1 MKQNKLLQRGAY
13 FNDKNILIDDFDK
26 RYNDYDFVEFF
37 TGISNSTFGLKS
49 DGNLYACGNNTGFQL
64 GLGKDSSERRMF
76 SKVKI
81 DNVKYVSCG
90 SKHSVAVTKDGFA
103 YGAGTSNVGQLGV
116 IESTVYYEFTKLPID
131 DVKTVACGYDFT
143 FVLKNDGTLY
153 SAGLNSSGQL
163 GLGDTNNR
171 ATFTKVN
178 IDSVKDV
185 VTYNQSVF
193 IIKMDGTA
201 HACGLNSN
209 GQLGINSTLNK
220 SVFNKIEGMDNV
232 KQIACGSS
240 HTILIKNDG
249 TMYTT
254 GANGYGQLGTGN
266 NNNSIVF
273 TLSSINN
280 VKYAS
285 CGNNHT
291 MILKYDNT
299 LFSTGQNNY
308 GQLANANKDVASR
321 NTFVKVNVENIKDI
335 KCGSQFNFLIN
346 GSKEIFVSGCNLAG
360 QLGSFFHT
368 TFLYEFSKVQSSNLD
383 NYSGLLVND
392 DCLYVT
398 KDNSEFLN
406 VKLSDNFQDYKKI
419 ELTDNN
425 MFIVMNDGTLYAC
438 GLNNYGQLGLGD
450 TVNRSVMTKVDID
463 NVLDIKGNGNSTFVL
478 KNNGTLYSCGY
489 NSSGILGLKDNTN
502 RNIFTKIE
510 IENIKE
516 FCVESNYIVA
526 LNHSKELYGWGNQ
539 SYIVY
544 GDNRNYP
551 YKDTRVSNV
560 EKIAT
565 WSDTLYIL
573 DSTGATKTIGYSYNG
588 SGGYPAPS
596 SSSTYRDGGYI
607 NKNTSYRTLEFY
619 NTSKTKL
626 VNLFAFYNGCVFVDE
641 NGLAY
646 CIGEN
651 NINFRG
657 GSTTNE
663 NNSLRFINNLGV
675 YYTNTD
681 GTDYTCYQWTYKLI
695 RCSIFDSPQNIIGN
709 SKNILYL
716 SKNNSTF
723 KCTGNCIT
731 YGINSQNWYS
741 YFSDSSNG
749 AIALGNEFILKNY
762 SGECLLKGYG
772 KATNGEFG
780 NSTNISSISNYDTG
794 LKDIKDIIVKNNT
807 VVVVDK
813 NNNIY
818 VTGANQFNKLGI
830 GEYNNQ
836 PIKKFTNITEQS
848 NSFIFMDDIKE
859 ITTSRNTMFIVKND
873 GTAYATG
880 NNSSGQLGLGDT
892 INRNK
897 FTQINIDNIKKIS
910 TSIDGNTTFAIRND
924 GTLYST
930 GLNTKG
936 QLGLGDIVNRNTFT
950 KVNIQ
955 NVRDVVLGTTH
966 SHAIKD
972 DNTLYSCGENTHGQ
986 LGLGSESNHPDV
998 LTFTVNNITN
1008 VRDVYCSD
1016 TTTFIVKDT
1025 NIAYCCGY
1033 NNNSQLGM
1041 GNTTDQYSF
1050 IKCMENVKEVI
1061 PNEINTYII
1070 TIYNTAY
1077 STGLNTDYC
1086 LGLNSNSNQSSF
1098 SEIPISN
1105 VVKVAPNRNNAVLL
1119 LTSEGDI
1126 YTAGK
1131 CSNGSGTGSE
1141 TPEKI
1146 KKIASKAK
1154 DIGMNY
1160 RCGHYVSDNG
1170 DLYGTGF
1177 NDCGQLGVGDVTK
1190 RDTFIKTNTRVKKI
1204 LPLEYANIAIK
1215 DTNDIYIC
1223 GLNNYG
1229 QLGVGNRYDSRN
1241 NDNRIFNYK
1250 HMNFVMGDLTSIK
1263 NRHNFILLNNKIVIP
1278 TTKDIDY
1285 GLVLGNL
1292 YKGDLYTELP
1302 YEDIKEVSIS
1312 KTHII
1317 ILLNDGTMYGCGTNY
1332 HGELLQDLSIN
1343 QVDEFVQINVSDVK
1357 HVSCGDNFTYFI
1369 KSDDSLW
1376 SIGKNSEYQLG
1387 IGHNNPVTE
1396 LQRITTI
1403 SSCKEVHCGKNY
1415 TLVVTTGNELFVQ
1428 GYNDKGA
1435 LGLGSDSENTIIK
1448 FFTKA
1453 LTDIREIK
1461 SYGSDHILVLK
1472 NDNSVWVTG
1481 KNRDVYKIEQPVEF
1495 LKEFTIIPI
1504 SEDVNTVKDVLAT
1517 DNTLYIISEV
1527 GTTNATIEITEKSIS
1542 SIKIKIQD
1550 PNKDISRI
1558 EMLINGES
1566 VKSVSDLITEKI
1578 SFEVPPDKIKIGEN
1592 KILFRAYCK
1601 GDDLYASLFIFK
1613 ESTGNS
1619 IIKDSY
1625 VMIGNRMYKVV
1636 NTTSNEQDITI
1647 TLDRGL
1653 EEDLNLGDPIYQ
1665 LINKTKVQVKIN
1677 KSDLFKDMKL
1687 VEIKKSD
1694 SSYQEI
1700 YELEEANIK
1709 SAQPKIIVE
1718 KGDKWTAIKRPSMI
1732 FRYDAENNEPQA

>member
-26 RYNDYDFVEFF
+26 RYNDYDFAEFF

-49 DGNLYACGNNTGFQL
+49 DGNLYACGDNIGFQL
-64 GLGKDSSERRMF
+64 GVGKDSSERRMF

-143 FVLKNDGTLY
+143 FILKNDGTLY

-201 HACGLNSN
+201 HACGLNSS

-254 GANGYGQLGTGN
+254 GYNGVGQLGTGN

-308 GQLANANKDVASR
+308 GQLANANKDVAAR
-321 NTFVKVNVENIKDI
+321 NTFAKVNVENIKDI

-346 GSKEIFVSGCNLAG
+346 GLKEIFVSGCNLAG

-368 TFLYEFSKVQSSNLD
+368 TFLYEFSKIQSSSLD

-392 DCLYVT
+392 DYLYVT

-419 ELTDNN
+419 ELTNSN

-438 GLNNYGQLGLGD
+438 GLNNNGQLGLGD
-450 TVNRSVMTKVDID
+450 TINRSVMTKVDID

-478 KNNGTLYSCGY
+478 KNNGTLYSCGLNTY
-489 NSSGILGLKDNTN
+489 GILGLKDEVN

-510 IENIKE
+510 LENVKD
-516 FCVESNYIVA
+516 FSVENDYIIA
-526 LNHSKELYGWGNQ
+526 LNHSKEVYGWGNRIYTNID
-539 SYIVY
+539 SKS
-544 GDNRNYP
+544 NYP
-551 YKDTRVSNV
+551 YKQNIANI
-560 EKIAT
+560 EKIA
-565 WSDTLYIL
+565 
-573 DSTGATKTIGYSYNG
+573 SYNYSIYMINHEGRLYVRGLNNYAQLGVNTYG
-588 SGGYPAPS
+588 SDYGISLVKQYRPYS
-596 SSSTYRDGGYI
+596 QSSTYQELVDLPKII
-607 NKNTSYRTLEFY
+607 NVFPFDYGCAIVDLNGKVYLTGLHNYSNTQS
-619 NTSKTKL
+619 S
-626 VNLFAFYNGCVFVDE
+626 
-641 NGLAY
+641 
-646 CIGEN
+646 
-651 NINFRG
+651 NI
-657 GSTTNE
+657 T
-663 NNSLRFINNLGV
+663 INNFSRYGKYV
-675 YYTNTD
+675 DRTND
-681 GTDYTCYQWTYKLI
+681 NYNYSFVL
-695 RCSIFDSPQNIIGN
+695 SPDFSDIEKVVGN
-709 SKNILYL
+709 PSNILYIKKGTTYITGYPKTFGSNFTGYRGYSSL
-716 SKNNSTF
+716 GCENSNLGNNF
-723 KCTGNCIT
+723 IIK
-731 YGINSQNWYS
+731 
-741 YFSDSSNG
+741 SSNSKL
-749 AIALGNEFILKNY
+749 LGDGVA
-762 SGECLLKGYG
+762 S
-772 KATNGEFG
+772 NGEFG
-780 NSTNISSISNYDTG
+780 NITSLDGVSNYDTG

-830 GEYNNQ
+830 GEYNNE
-836 PIKKFTNITEQS
+836 PIRKFTNITEQS

-880 NNSSGQLGLGDT
+880 NNNYGQLGLGDT

-897 FTQINIDNIKKIS
+897 FTQINLDNIKKIS
-910 TSIDGNTTFAIRND
+910 TSIDGSTTFAIKND

-955 NVRDVVLGTTH
+955 NIRDVVLGTTH
-966 SHAIKD
+966 SHAIKE

-986 LGLGSESNHPDV
+986 LGMGSESNHPDV

-1086 LGLNSNSNQSSF
+1086 LGLNSNSNQSAF

-1119 LTSEGDI
+1119 LTSEGDV

-1131 CSNGSGTGSE
+1131 CSNGAGTGSE

-1160 RCGHYVSDNG
+1160 RCGYYVSDNG

-1177 NDCGQLGVGDVTK
+1177 NDYGQLGLGDVAK

-1302 YEDIKEVSIS
+1302 YENIKEVSIS

-1317 ILLNDGTMYGCGTNY
+1317 VLLNDGTMYGCGTNY

-1357 HVSCGDNFTYFI
+1357 HISCGDNFTYFI

-1396 LQRITTI
+1396 LQRITTV

-1428 GYNDKGA
+1428 GYNDKGT

-1495 LKEFTIIPI
+1495 LKEFTIVPI

-1527 GTTNATIEITEKSIS
+1527 GTTNAAIEITEKSIS

-1558 EMLINGES
+1558 ELLINGES
-1566 VKSVSDLITEKI
+1566 VKSVNDLTTEKI
-1578 SFEVPPDKIKIGEN
+1578 SFEVPSDKIKIGEN

-1625 VMIGNRMYKVV
+1625 VMIGNRIYKVV

-1732 FRYDAENNEPQA
+1732 FRYDAENNESEA

>member
-49 DGNLYACGNNTGFQL
+49 DGNLYACGDNTGFQL

-116 IESTVYYEFTKLPID
+116 LESTVYYEFTKLPID

-201 HACGLNSN
+201 HACGLNSS

-254 GANGYGQLGTGN
+254 GYNGVGQLGTGN
-266 NNNSIVF
+266 NNKSIVF

-321 NTFVKVNVENIKDI
+321 NTFAKVKVENIKDI
-335 KCGSQFNFLIN
+335 KCGPQFNFLIN

-406 VKLSDNFQDYKKI
+406 VKLSDNFQYYKKI
-419 ELTDNN
+419 ELTNNN

-438 GLNNYGQLGLGD
+438 GLNTHGQLGLGD

-463 NVLDIKGNGNSTFVL
+463 NVLDIKGSGNSTFVL
-478 KNNGTLYSCGY
+478 KNNGTLYSCGLNNY
-489 NSSGILGLKDNTN
+489 GQLGLKDEVN

-510 IENIKE
+510 IENVKD
-516 FCVESNYIVA
+516 FCVEGGYVIA
-526 LNHSKELYGWGNQ
+526 LNHSKEVYGWGYN
-539 SYIVY
+539 SYNNIE
-544 GDNRNYP
+544 RTSNYP
-551 YKDTRVSNV
+551 YKQNISNI

-565 WSDTLYIL
+565 YYYSVYMINSEGALYVSGYNRYGQLGTGDT
-573 DSTGATKTIGYSYNG
+573 KNYNNKLVDN
-588 SGGYPAPS
+588 YRVHS
-596 SSSTYRDGGYI
+596 SSSDFNSSYSLPKIKDVFPFESGCAIIDKSGNVYLSGVH
-607 NKNTSYRTLEFY
+607 NYSSSQANTSVESYSRYGIFVDRINY
-619 NTSKTKL
+619 D
-626 VNLFAFYNGCVFVDE
+626 VNLYFVYASSFQSIDKVIGTSYNV
-641 NGLAY
+641 LLY
-646 CIGEN
+646 KK
-651 NINFRG
+651 
-657 GSTTNE
+657 STTYITGYTKTFGSSIE
-663 NNSLRFINNLGV
+663 KYRSFISFGSEISNLGNKFIM
-675 YYTNTD
+675 YHD
-681 GTDYTCYQWTYKLI
+681 GYKL
-695 RCSIFDSPQNIIGN
+695 R
-709 SKNILYL
+709 
-716 SKNNSTF
+716 
-723 KCTGNCIT
+723 
-731 YGINSQNWYS
+731 
-741 YFSDSSNG
+741 
-749 AIALGNEFILKNY
+749 A
-762 SGECLLKGYG
+762 KGV
-772 KATNGEFG
+772 ANNGEFG
-780 NSTNISSISNYDTG
+780 NVVNIESTSDYDTG
-794 LKDIKDIIVKNNT
+794 LKDIKDIIVKGNT

-818 VTGANQFNKLGI
+818 VTGMNQNNKLGI
-830 GEYNNQ
+830 GEYNNE
-836 PIKKFTNITEQS
+836 PVKKFTNITEQS

-897 FTQINIDNIKKIS
+897 FTQIDLDNIKKIS

-1119 LTSEGDI
+1119 LTSEGDV

-1527 GTTNATIEITEKSIS
+1527 GTTNAAIEITEKSIS

-1566 VKSVSDLITEKI
+1566 VKSVSDLTTEKI

>member
-49 DGNLYACGNNTGFQL
+49 DGNLYACGDNTGFQL

-273 TLSSINN
+273 NLSSINN

-285 CGNNHT
+285 CGNGHT

-392 DCLYVT
+392 DYLYVT

-419 ELTDNN
+419 ELTDSN

-478 KNNGTLYSCGY
+478 KNNGTLYSCGLNNY
-489 NSSGILGLKDNTN
+489 GILGLKDEVN

-510 IENIKE
+510 IENVKE
-516 FCVESNYIVA
+516 FCVESEYIIA
-526 LNHSKELYGWGNQ
+526 LNHSKEVYGWGYSAN
-539 SYIVY
+539 SNIE
-544 GDNRNYP
+544 RTSNYP
-551 YKDTRVSNV
+551 YKQNINGI

-565 WSDTLYIL
+565 YSRSVYMINSEGKLYVSGYNSYYQLGTGNSSSTNKTLVSKYRTVTLSTSSSNLSDLPKIANVFPFNYGCAIIDERGYVYLAGYHKYPNTSNSNPSITDYSRYGSFIETTNSHYNTYFTQINTFSGIEKVIGTSNNILYFKKG
-573 DSTGATKTIGYSYNG
+573 STYVT
-588 SGGYPAPS
+588 GYPKTFGSSATGYKSYTTISSEYSNMGNSFIITS
-596 SSSTYRDGGYI
+596 SSS
-607 NKNTSYRTLEFY
+607 
-619 NTSKTKL
+619 KL
-626 VNLFAFYNGCVFVDE
+626 
-641 NGLAY
+641 
-646 CIGEN
+646 
-651 NINFRG
+651 
-657 GSTTNE
+657 
-663 NNSLRFINNLGV
+663 
-675 YYTNTD
+675 
-681 GTDYTCYQWTYKLI
+681 
-695 RCSIFDSPQNIIGN
+695 
-709 SKNILYL
+709 
-716 SKNNSTF
+716 
-723 KCTGNCIT
+723 
-731 YGINSQNWYS
+731 YGH
-741 YFSDSSNG
+741 G
-749 AIALGNEFILKNY
+749 IAN
-762 SGECLLKGYG
+762 
-772 KATNGEFG
+772 NGEFG
-780 NSTNISSISNYDTG
+780 NITNLDGVSSYDTG

-818 VTGANQFNKLGI
+818 VTGTNQFNKLGI

-836 PIKKFTNITEQS
+836 PIRKFTNITEQS

-897 FTQINIDNIKKIS
+897 FTQINLDNIKKIS

-1119 LTSEGDI
+1119 LTSEGDV

-1177 NDCGQLGVGDVTK
+1177 NDCGQLGVGNVTK

-1278 TTKDIDY
+1278 TTKNIDY

-1527 GTTNATIEITEKSIS
+1527 GTTNAAIEITEKSIS

-1566 VKSVSDLITEKI
+1566 VKSVSDLTTEKI

>member
-49 DGNLYACGNNTGFQL
+49 DGNLYACGDNTGFQL

-254 GANGYGQLGTGN
+254 GSNGYGQLGTGN

-392 DCLYVT
+392 DYLYVT

-406 VKLSDNFQDYKKI
+406 VKLSDNFQNYKKI
-419 ELTDNN
+419 ELTNNN

-463 NVLDIKGNGNSTFVL
+463 NVLDIKGSGNSTFVL
-478 KNNGTLYSCGY
+478 KNNGTLYSCGL
-489 NSSGILGLKDNTN
+489 NSNGQLGLRDEVN

-510 IENIKE
+510 IENIKD
-516 FCVESNYIVA
+516 FCVESSYVIA
-526 LNHSKELYGWGNQ
+526 LNHSKEVYGWGYN
-539 SYIVY
+539 SYNNIE
-544 GDNRNYP
+544 RTSNYP
-551 YKDTRVSNV
+551 YKQNISNI

-565 WSDTLYIL
+565 YYYSVYMINSEGSLYVSGYNSSGQLGTGNTSNYSSRLVDNYATYSTTSNYNNIL
-573 DSTGATKTIGYSYNG
+573 SLPKVKDVFPFESGCAIIDESGKVYLSGYHGYYNSQNNTSVGYYSRYSLFVCRTSENTNPYFVLASSFSAIEKVVGTSYNVLF
-588 SGGYPAPS
+588 YKK
-596 SSSTYRDGGYI
+596 SSTYITGYTKTFGSSI
-607 NKNTSYRTLEFY
+607 EKYKDYTSFSSEI
-619 NTSKTKL
+619 S
-626 VNLFAFYNGCVFVDE
+626 NLG
-641 NGLAY
+641 
-646 CIGEN
+646 N
-651 NINFRG
+651 NFIVY
-657 GSTTNE
+657 S
-663 NNSLRFINNLGV
+663 NNS
-675 YYTNTD
+675 
-681 GTDYTCYQWTYKLI
+681 KL
-695 RCSIFDSPQNIIGN
+695 
-709 SKNILYL
+709 
-716 SKNNSTF
+716 
-723 KCTGNCIT
+723 
-731 YGINSQNWYS
+731 
-741 YFSDSSNG
+741 
-749 AIALGNEFILKNY
+749 
-762 SGECLLKGYG
+762 YG
-772 KATNGEFG
+772 KGIANNGEFG
-780 NSTNISSISNYDTG
+780 NLINIDSTSNYDTG
-794 LKDIKDIIVKNNT
+794 LKDIKDIIVKGNT

-818 VTGANQFNKLGI
+818 VTGLNQNNKLGV

-836 PIKKFTNITEQS
+836 PVKKFTNITEQS

-897 FTQINIDNIKKIS
+897 FTQINLDNIKKIS

-1119 LTSEGDI
+1119 LTSEGDV

-1154 DIGMNY
+1154 DISMSYG
-1160 RCGHYVSDNG
+1160 CGYYVSDNG
-1170 DLYGTGF
+1170 DLYGTGS
-1177 NDCGQLGVGDVTK
+1177 NSYGQLGVGDAAK

-1495 LKEFTIIPI
+1495 LKEFTIVPI

-1527 GTTNATIEITEKSIS
+1527 GTTNAAIEITEKSIS

-1566 VKSVSDLITEKI
+1566 VKSVSDLTTEKI

>member
-254 GANGYGQLGTGN
+254 GYNGVGQLGTGN

-321 NTFVKVNVENIKDI
+321 NTFAKVNVENIKDI

-368 TFLYEFSKVQSSNLD
+368 TFLYEFLKVQSSSLD

-392 DCLYVT
+392 DYLYVT

-463 NVLDIKGNGNSTFVL
+463 NVLDIKGSGNSTFVL
-478 KNNGTLYSCGY
+478 KNNGTLYSCGL
-489 NSSGILGLKDNTN
+489 NSNGQLGLRDEVN

-510 IENIKE
+510 IENVKD
-516 FCVESNYIVA
+516 FCVESDYVIA
-526 LNHSKELYGWGNQ
+526 LNHSKEVYGWGYSAN
-539 SYIVY
+539 SNIE
-544 GDNRNYP
+544 RTSNYP
-551 YKDTRVSNV
+551 YKQNITGI

-565 WSDTLYIL
+565 YYRSVYMINSEGRLYV
-573 DSTGATKTIGYSYNG
+573 SGYNG
-588 SGGYPAPS
+588 YYQLGTGGNNSSTNRTIVSNCRTYSTS
-596 SSSTYRDGGYI
+596 SSSGGLRELPKI
-607 NKNTSYRTLEFY
+607 TNVFPFEK
-619 NTSKTKL
+619 
-626 VNLFAFYNGCVFVDE
+626 GCAIIDE
-641 NGLAY
+641 NGYVYLTGYHRYVAT
-646 CIGEN
+646 
-651 NINFRG
+651 
-657 GSTTNE
+657 S
-663 NNSLRFINNLGV
+663 NNSPSISDYSRYGYFIENTTSNYNNYFIQENSFNGIEKV
-675 YYTNTD
+675 I
-681 GTDYTCYQWTYKLI
+681 GT
-695 RCSIFDSPQNIIGN
+695 SN
-709 SKNILYL
+709 NILYFKKGSTYVTGYPKTFGSSATGYKSYTTISSEYSNL
-716 SKNNSTF
+716 GSIFIITSSSSKL
-723 KCTGNCIT
+723 
-731 YGINSQNWYS
+731 YGH
-741 YFSDSSNG
+741 G
-749 AIALGNEFILKNY
+749 IAN
-762 SGECLLKGYG
+762 
-772 KATNGEFG
+772 NGEFG
-780 NSTNISSISNYDTG
+780 NITNLDGVSSYDTG

-807 VVVVDK
+807 VVIVDK

-818 VTGANQFNKLGI
+818 VTGTNQFNKLGI

-836 PIKKFTNITEQS
+836 PIRKFTNITEQS

-897 FTQINIDNIKKIS
+897 FTQINLDNIKKIS

-1119 LTSEGDI
+1119 LTSEGDV

-1154 DIGMNY
+1154 DISMSYG
-1160 RCGHYVSDNG
+1160 CGYYVSDNG
-1170 DLYGTGF
+1170 DLYGTGS
-1177 NDCGQLGVGDVTK
+1177 NSYGQLGVGDAAK

-1278 TTKDIDY
+1278 TTKNIDY

-1495 LKEFTIIPI
+1495 LKEFTIVPI

-1527 GTTNATIEITEKSIS
+1527 GTTNAAIEITEKSIS

-1566 VKSVSDLITEKI
+1566 VKSVSDLTTEKI

>member
-13 FNDKNILIDDFDK
+13 FNDKNILVDDFDK

-37 TGISNSTFGLKS
+37 AGISNSTFGLKS
-49 DGNLYACGNNTGFQL
+49 DGNLYACGDNTGFQL
-64 GLGKDSSERRMF
+64 GVGKDSSERRMF

-131 DVKTVACGYDFT
+131 DVKSVACGYDFT

-201 HACGLNSN
+201 HACGLNSS

-232 KQIACGSS
+232 KQIACGGS

-254 GANGYGQLGTGN
+254 GYNALGQLGTGN

-285 CGNNHT
+285 CGNAHT

-308 GQLANANKDVASR
+308 GQLANANKDIASR
-321 NTFVKVNVENIKDI
+321 STFAKVNIENIKDI

-346 GSKEIFVSGCNLAG
+346 GLKEIFVCGCNLSG

-392 DCLYVT
+392 DYLYIT

-419 ELTDNN
+419 ELTDSN

-438 GLNNYGQLGLGD
+438 GLNNFGQLGLGD
-450 TVNRSVMTKVDID
+450 TINRSVMTKVDVD
-463 NVLDIKGNGNSTFVL
+463 NVLDVKGSGSSTFVL
-478 KNNGTLYSCGY
+478 KNNGTLYSCGLN
-489 NSSGILGLKDNTN
+489 NSGQLGLKDEVN

-510 IENIKE
+510 IENVKD
-516 FCVESNYIVA
+516 FCVESNYVIA
-526 LNHSKELYGWGNQ
+526 LNHSKEVYGWGYN
-539 SYIVY
+539 SYSNIE
-544 GDNRNYP
+544 RTSNYP
-551 YKDTRVSNV
+551 YKQNISNI
-560 EKIAT
+560 EKIAI
-565 WSDTLYIL
+565 YY
-573 DSTGATKTIGYSYNG
+573 YSVYM
-588 SGGYPAPS
+588 
-596 SSSTYRDGGYI
+596 I
-607 NKNTSYRTLEFY
+607 NSEG
-619 NTSKTKL
+619 KL
-626 VNLFAFYNGCVFVDE
+626 
-641 NGLAY
+641 
-646 CIGEN
+646 
-651 NINFRG
+651 
-657 GSTTNE
+657 
-663 NNSLRFINNLGV
+663 
-675 YYTNTD
+675 YTN
-681 GTDYTCYQWTYKLI
+681 GYNASYQLGI
-695 RCSIFDSPQNIIGN
+695 
-709 SKNILYL
+709 
-716 SKNNSTF
+716 
-723 KCTGNCIT
+723 
-731 YGINSQNWYS
+731 GIN
-741 YFSDSSNG
+741 
-749 AIALGNEFILKNY
+749 
-762 SGECLLKGYG
+762 
-772 KATNGEFG
+772 G
-780 NSTNISSISNYDTG
+780 NSTNKTLVSQYRTVSSSTNSSSLSNLPKITNVFPFNAGCAILDESGYVYLAGYHKYPNTSNSSPSITDYSRYGSFIEVTNYGYNTYFVKESSFNGIEKVIGTSDNILYFKKGSTYVTGYPKTFGSSTTGYKSYTNISSEYSNLGSLFIVTSSNSKLYGYGIANNGELGNITSLDGVSNYDTG
-794 LKDIKDIIVKNNT
+794 LKEIKDIIIKNNT

-818 VTGANQFNKLGI
+818 VTGMNQNNKLGI
-830 GEYNNQ
+830 GEYNNE
-836 PIKKFTNITEQS
+836 PVKKFTNITEQS
-848 NSFIFMDDIKE
+848 NSFVFMDDIKE

-897 FTQINIDNIKKIS
+897 FTQINLENIKKIS
-910 TSIDGNTTFAIRND
+910 TSIDGNTTFAIKND

-955 NVRDVVLGTTH
+955 NVRAVVLGTTH

-1086 LGLNSNSNQSSF
+1086 LGLNSNSNQSAF

-1119 LTSEGDI
+1119 LTNEGDV

-1154 DIGMNY
+1154 GIGMNC
-1160 RCGHYVSDNG
+1160 RCGHYISDNG
-1170 DLYGTGF
+1170 DLYSTGF
-1177 NDCGQLGVGDVTK
+1177 NDYGQLGIGDVTK
-1190 RDTFIKTNTRVKKI
+1190 RDTFVKTNTRVKKI

-1223 GLNNYG
+1223 GLNNSG

-1250 HMNFVMGDLTSIK
+1250 HMNFVMGDITSIK

-1302 YEDIKEVSIS
+1302 YENIKEVSIS

-1343 QVDEFVQINVSDVK
+1343 QVDEFVQINVLDVK

-1387 IGHNNPVTE
+1387 IGHNNPVSE
-1396 LQRITTI
+1396 LQRITTV

-1453 LTDIREIK
+1453 LADIREIK

-1495 LKEFTIIPI
+1495 LKEFTIVPI
-1504 SEDVNTVKDVLAT
+1504 SEDVSTVKDVLVT

-1527 GTTNATIEITEKSIS
+1527 GTTNAAIEITEKSIS

-1566 VKSVSDLITEKI
+1566 IKSVSDLTTEKI
-1578 SFEVPPDKIKIGEN
+1578 SFEIPTDKIKIGEN

>member
-26 RYNDYDFVEFF
+26 RYNDYDFVAFF

-49 DGNLYACGNNTGFQL
+49 DGNLYACGDNTGFQL

-143 FVLKNDGTLY
+143 FILKNDGTLY

-201 HACGLNSN
+201 HACGLNSS

-254 GANGYGQLGTGN
+254 GANSVGQLGTGN

-285 CGNNHT
+285 CGNGHT

-308 GQLANANKDVASR
+308 GQLANANKDVAAR

-392 DCLYVT
+392 DYLYVT

-419 ELTDNN
+419 ELTNNN

-438 GLNNYGQLGLGD
+438 GLNNNGQLGLGD
-450 TVNRSVMTKVDID
+450 TINRSVMTKVDID
-463 NVLDIKGNGNSTFVL
+463 NVLDIKGSGSSTFVL
-478 KNNGTLYSCGY
+478 KNNGTLYSCGLN
-489 NSSGILGLKDNTN
+489 NSGQLGLRDEVN

-516 FCVESNYIVA
+516 FCVESSYVIA
-526 LNHSKELYGWGNQ
+526 LNHSKEVYGWGNS
-539 SYIVY
+539 SYNNIE
-544 GDNRNYP
+544 RASNYP
-551 YKDTRVSNV
+551 YKQGISNI
-560 EKIAT
+560 EKIAVYDY
-565 WSDTLYIL
+565 SVYMINSEGKLYV
-573 DSTGATKTIGYSYNG
+573 SGYNYSYQLGTGNNNNQSKALVSQCRTNSTSSTSNG
-588 SGGYPAPS
+588 IRTLPKITDVFPFYDGCAIIDERGYVYLTGYHGYLRTSNSSPSISDYSRYGIFIEATNSNHNTYFIQETDFSGIEKVIGMSNNILFFKKGSSYITGYP
-596 SSSTYRDGGYI
+596 
-607 NKNTSYRTLEFY
+607 
-619 NTSKTKL
+619 KT
-626 VNLFAFYNGCVFVDE
+626 F
-641 NGLAY
+641 
-646 CIGEN
+646 
-651 NINFRG
+651 
-657 GSTTNE
+657 GSTITGYKSYTSI
-663 NNSLRFINNLGV
+663 NSEISNLGS
-675 YYTNTD
+675 N
-681 GTDYTCYQWTYKLI
+681 
-695 RCSIFDSPQNIIGN
+695 FIIYHSN
-709 SKNILYL
+709 SKL
-716 SKNNSTF
+716 
-723 KCTGNCIT
+723 
-731 YGINSQNWYS
+731 
-741 YFSDSSNG
+741 
-749 AIALGNEFILKNY
+749 
-762 SGECLLKGYG
+762 YG
-772 KATNGEFG
+772 KGIANSGQFG
-780 NSTNISSISNYDTG
+780 NSTNIEGTSNYDTG
-794 LKDIKDIIVKNNT
+794 LKDIKDIIVKGNT

-813 NNNIY
+813 KNNIY

-830 GEYNNQ
+830 GEYNNE
-836 PIKKFTNITEQS
+836 PIRKFTNITEQS

-880 NNSSGQLGLGDT
+880 NNNYGQLGLGDT

-897 FTQINIDNIKKIS
+897 FTQINLDNIKKIS

-1119 LTSEGDI
+1119 LTSEGDV

-1154 DIGMNY
+1154 DISMSC
-1160 RCGHYVSDNG
+1160 RCGYYVSDNG

-1177 NDCGQLGVGDVTK
+1177 NDYGQLGLGDVAK

-1302 YEDIKEVSIS
+1302 YENIKEVSIS

-1317 ILLNDGTMYGCGTNY
+1317 VLLNDGTMYGCGTNY

-1343 QVDEFVQINVSDVK
+1343 QVDEFVQINISDVK

-1396 LQRITTI
+1396 LQRITTV

-1415 TLVVTTGNELFVQ
+1415 TLVVTTSNELFVQ
-1428 GYNDKGA
+1428 GYNDKGT

-1461 SYGSDHILVLK
+1461 SFGSDHILVLK

-1495 LKEFTIIPI
+1495 LKEFTIVPI

-1527 GTTNATIEITEKSIS
+1527 GTTNAAIEITEKSIS

-1566 VKSVSDLITEKI
+1566 IKSISDLTTEKI

-1732 FRYDAENNEPQA
+1732 FRYDAENNESEA

>member
-13 FNDKNILIDDFDK
+13 FNDKNILVDDFDK

-37 TGISNSTFGLKS
+37 AGISNSTFGLKS
-49 DGNLYACGNNTGFQL
+49 DGNLYACGDNTGFQL
-64 GLGKDSSERRMF
+64 GVGKDSSERRMF

-131 DVKTVACGYDFT
+131 DVKSVACGYDFT

-201 HACGLNSN
+201 HACGLNSS

-254 GANGYGQLGTGN
+254 GYNGVGQLGTGN

-273 TLSSINN
+273 TLSNINN
-280 VKYAS
+280 VKYVS

-308 GQLANANKDVASR
+308 GQLANSNKDVASR
-321 NTFVKVNVENIKDI
+321 NTFTKVNIENIKDI

-346 GSKEIFVSGCNLAG
+346 GSKEIFVCGCNLSG

-368 TFLYEFSKVQSSNLD
+368 TFLYEFSKIQSSNLD

-392 DCLYVT
+392 DYLYVT

-419 ELTDNN
+419 ELTNNN

-450 TVNRSVMTKVDID
+450 NINRSIMTKVDVD
-463 NVLDIKGNGNSTFVL
+463 NVLDVKGNGNSTFVL

-489 NSSGILGLKDNTN
+489 NSYGILGLKDEVN

-510 IENIKE
+510 IENVKDY
-516 FCVESNYIVA
+516 CVESDYIIA
-526 LNHSKELYGWGNQ
+526 LNHSKEVYGWGYSANNNIERT
-539 SYIVY
+539 S
-544 GDNRNYP
+544 NYP
-551 YKDTRVSNV
+551 YKQNINGI

-565 WSDTLYIL
+565 YYHSVYMINSEGKLYVSGYNGNGQLGTGNTSNYSSRLVDNYAIHSTTSNYNDIL
-573 DSTGATKTIGYSYNG
+573 SLPKVKDVFPFENGCAIIDERGNVYLSGHHGYYSSQNNTSVEYYSRYSVFVCRTSENINQYFVLVSSFNQIEKVVGTSHNVLFYKKSTTYITGYTKTFGYSIEKYKDYTNF
-588 SGGYPAPS
+588 S
-596 SSSTYRDGGYI
+596 SEIS
-607 NKNTSYRTLEFY
+607 
-619 NTSKTKL
+619 
-626 VNLFAFYNGCVFVDE
+626 
-641 NGLAY
+641 
-646 CIGEN
+646 
-651 NINFRG
+651 
-657 GSTTNE
+657 
-663 NNSLRFINNLGV
+663 NLGNNFIV
-675 YYTNTD
+675 YY
-681 GTDYTCYQWTYKLI
+681 
-695 RCSIFDSPQNIIGN
+695 SN
-709 SKNILYL
+709 SKL
-716 SKNNSTF
+716 
-723 KCTGNCIT
+723 
-731 YGINSQNWYS
+731 
-741 YFSDSSNG
+741 
-749 AIALGNEFILKNY
+749 
-762 SGECLLKGYG
+762 YG
-772 KATNGEFG
+772 KGIANNGEFG
-780 NSTNISSISNYDTG
+780 NSINIDSTSNYDTG
-794 LKDIKDIIVKNNT
+794 LKDIKDIIVKGNT
-807 VVVVDK
+807 IVVVDK

-818 VTGANQFNKLGI
+818 VTGVNQFNKLGI
-830 GEYNNQ
+830 GEYNNE
-836 PIKKFTNITEQS
+836 PVKKFTNITEQS

-859 ITTSRNTMFIVKND
+859 ITTSRDVMFIVKND
-873 GTAYATG
+873 GTVYATG
-880 NNSSGQLGLGDT
+880 NNNYGQLGLGDT
-892 INRNK
+892 IDKNK
-897 FTQINIDNIKKIS
+897 FTQINLDNIKKIS
-910 TSIDGNTTFAIRND
+910 TSIDGNTTFAIKND

-966 SHAIKD
+966 SHVIKD

-998 LTFTVNNITN
+998 PTFTVNNITN

-1016 TTTFIVKDT
+1016 TTTFIIKDT

-1086 LGLNSNSNQSSF
+1086 LGLNSNSNQSAF

-1105 VVKVAPNRNNAVLL
+1105 VVKVTPNRNNAVLL
-1119 LTSEGDI
+1119 LTSEGDV

-1141 TPEKI
+1141 APEKI

-1154 DIGMNY
+1154 DISMSY
-1160 RCGHYVSDNG
+1160 RCGYYVSDNG
-1170 DLYGTGF
+1170 DLYGTGS
-1177 NDCGQLGVGDVTK
+1177 NDYGQLGVGDVTK
-1190 RDTFIKTNTRVKKI
+1190 RDTFVKTNTRVKKI

-1223 GLNNYG
+1223 GLNNSG

-1250 HMNFVMGDLTSIK
+1250 HMNFVMGDITSIK

-1302 YEDIKEVSIS
+1302 YENIKEVSIS

-1357 HVSCGDNFTYFI
+1357 HISCGDNFTYFI

-1387 IGHNNPVTE
+1387 IGHNNPVSE
-1396 LQRITTI
+1396 LQRITTV

-1453 LTDIREIK
+1453 LADIREIK

-1495 LKEFTIIPI
+1495 LKEFTIVPI
-1504 SEDVNTVKDVLAT
+1504 SEDVNTVKDVLVT

-1527 GTTNATIEITEKSIS
+1527 GTTNAAIEIAEKSIS

-1558 EMLINGES
+1558 EMLMNGES
-1566 VKSVSDLITEKI
+1566 IKSISDLTTEKI
-1578 SFEVPPDKIKIGEN
+1578 SFEIPTDKIKIGEN

>member
-49 DGNLYACGNNTGFQL
+49 DGNLYACGDNTGFQL

-254 GANGYGQLGTGN
+254 GYNGVGQLGTGN

-392 DCLYVT
+392 DYLYVT

-463 NVLDIKGNGNSTFVL
+463 NVLDIKGSGNSTFVL
-478 KNNGTLYSCGY
+478 KNNGTLYSCGL
-489 NSSGILGLKDNTN
+489 NSNGQLGLRDEVN

-510 IENIKE
+510 IENVKD
-516 FCVESNYIVA
+516 FCVEGGYVIA
-526 LNHSKELYGWGNQ
+526 LNHSKEVYGWGYN
-539 SYIVY
+539 SYNNIE
-544 GDNRNYP
+544 RTSNYP
-551 YKDTRVSNV
+551 YKQNISNI

-565 WSDTLYIL
+565 YSDSVYMINSEGKLYVNGYNASFQLGTGSSSNSTDKTLVSQYRTVSSSTNPSVLSNLPKITNVFPFSAGCAIL
-573 DSTGATKTIGYSYNG
+573 DERGYVYLTGYHKYTNTSNSNLGVTDYSRYGSIIEKTNYNYNTYFILVNYFNGIEKVIGTSDNILYFKKGSTYVT
-588 SGGYPAPS
+588 GYPKTFGSSATGYKSYTTISSEYSNMGNSFIITS
-596 SSSTYRDGGYI
+596 SSS
-607 NKNTSYRTLEFY
+607 
-619 NTSKTKL
+619 KL
-626 VNLFAFYNGCVFVDE
+626 
-641 NGLAY
+641 
-646 CIGEN
+646 
-651 NINFRG
+651 
-657 GSTTNE
+657 
-663 NNSLRFINNLGV
+663 
-675 YYTNTD
+675 
-681 GTDYTCYQWTYKLI
+681 
-695 RCSIFDSPQNIIGN
+695 
-709 SKNILYL
+709 
-716 SKNNSTF
+716 
-723 KCTGNCIT
+723 
-731 YGINSQNWYS
+731 YGH
-741 YFSDSSNG
+741 G
-749 AIALGNEFILKNY
+749 IAN
-762 SGECLLKGYG
+762 
-772 KATNGEFG
+772 NGEFG
-780 NSTNISSISNYDTG
+780 NITNIDGVSSYDTG

-818 VTGANQFNKLGI
+818 VTGTNQFNKLGI

-836 PIKKFTNITEQS
+836 PVKKFTNITEQS

-897 FTQINIDNIKKIS
+897 FTQINLDNIKKIS

-986 LGLGSESNHPDV
+986 LGLGSESNHQDV

-1119 LTSEGDI
+1119 LTSEGDV

-1154 DIGMNY
+1154 DISMSYG
-1160 RCGHYVSDNG
+1160 CGYYVSDNG
-1170 DLYGTGF
+1170 DLYGTGS
-1177 NDCGQLGVGDVTK
+1177 NSYGQLGVGDAAK

-1415 TLVVTTGNELFVQ
+1415 TLVVTTSNELFVQ

-1527 GTTNATIEITEKSIS
+1527 GTTNAAIEITEKSIS

>member
-49 DGNLYACGNNTGFQL
+49 DGNLYACGDNTGFQL

-308 GQLANANKDVASR
+308 GQLANANKDVVSR

-346 GSKEIFVSGCNLAG
+346 GSKEIFVSGCNLEG
-360 QLGSFFHT
+360 QFGSFFHT

-392 DCLYVT
+392 DYLYVT

-438 GLNNYGQLGLGD
+438 GLNNYGQLGLRD
-450 TVNRSVMTKVDID
+450 TVNRSIMTKVDID

-478 KNNGTLYSCGY
+478 KNNGTLYSCGL
-489 NSSGILGLKDNTN
+489 NSSGQLGLRDEVN

-510 IENIKE
+510 IENIKD
-516 FCVESNYIVA
+516 FCVGSNYVIA
-526 LNHSKELYGWGNQ
+526 LNHSKEVYGWGSN
-539 SYIVY
+539 SYNNIE
-544 GDNRNYP
+544 RTSNYP
-551 YKDTRVSNV
+551 YKQGISNI
-560 EKIAT
+560 EKIALYDYSVYMINGEGKLYVSGYNGYYQLGT
-565 WSDTLYIL
+565 GGGDNVNKTLVSQYRTISSSNTSNSL
-573 DSTGATKTIGYSYNG
+573 SNLPKITNIFPFSTGCAIIDE
-588 SGGYPAPS
+588 SGFVYLAGQHRYP
-596 SSSTYRDGGYI
+596 
-607 NKNTSYRTLEFY
+607 
-619 NTSKTKL
+619 NTSKSNPSINDYSRYGSFIENTSSHYNTYFTQ
-626 VNLFAFYNGCVFVDE
+626 VNAFSGIEKV
-641 NGLAY
+641 
-646 CIGEN
+646 IGT
-651 NINFRG
+651 
-657 GSTTNE
+657 S
-663 NNSLRFINNLGV
+663 
-675 YYTNTD
+675 D
-681 GTDYTCYQWTYKLI
+681 
-695 RCSIFDSPQNIIGN
+695 
-709 SKNILYL
+709 NILYF
-716 SKNNSTF
+716 KKGSTYV
-723 KCTGNCIT
+723 TGYPKT
-731 YGINSQNWYS
+731 FGSSATGYKSYTSINSEYS
-741 YFSDSSNG
+741 NLGSLFIITSISSKLYG
-749 AIALGNEFILKNY
+749 HGIAN
-762 SGECLLKGYG
+762 
-772 KATNGEFG
+772 NGEFG
-780 NSTNISSISNYDTG
+780 NITNLDGVSNYDTG

-818 VTGANQFNKLGI
+818 VTGVNQFNKLGI

-836 PIKKFTNITEQS
+836 PIRKFTNITEQS

-880 NNSSGQLGLGDT
+880 NNNYGQLGLGDT

-897 FTQINIDNIKKIS
+897 FTQINLDNIKKIS

-955 NVRDVVLGTTH
+955 NVRDIVLGTTH

-972 DNTLYSCGENTHGQ
+972 DNTLYSCGENNHGQ

-1119 LTSEGDI
+1119 LTSEGDV

-1170 DLYGTGF
+1170 DLYGTGS
-1177 NDCGQLGVGDVTK
+1177 NSHGQLGVGDVAK

-1204 LPLEYANIAIK
+1204 LPLEYASIAIK

-1292 YKGDLYTELP
+1292 YKRDLYTELP

-1343 QVDEFVQINVSDVK
+1343 QVDEFVKINVSDVK

-1527 GTTNATIEITEKSIS
+1527 GTTNAAIEITEKSIS

-1566 VKSVSDLITEKI
+1566 VKSVSDLTTEKI

>member
-49 DGNLYACGNNTGFQL
+49 DGNLYACGDNTGFQL

-254 GANGYGQLGTGN
+254 GYNGVGQLGTGN

-321 NTFVKVNVENIKDI
+321 NTFAKVNVENIKDI

-346 GSKEIFVSGCNLAG
+346 ASKEIFVSGCNLAG

-406 VKLSDNFQDYKKI
+406 VKLSDNFQNYKKI
-419 ELTDNN
+419 ELTNNN

-463 NVLDIKGNGNSTFVL
+463 NVLDIKGSGNSTFVL
-478 KNNGTLYSCGY
+478 KNNGTLYSCGL
-489 NSSGILGLKDNTN
+489 NSNGQLGLRDEVN

-510 IENIKE
+510 IENVKD
-516 FCVESNYIVA
+516 FCVGSNYVIA
-526 LNHSKELYGWGNQ
+526 LNHSKEVYGWGSNPYNNIEKT
-539 SYIVY
+539 S
-544 GDNRNYP
+544 NYP
-551 YKDTRVSNV
+551 YKQGISNV
-560 EKIAT
+560 EKIA
-565 WSDTLYIL
+565 LY
-573 DSTGATKTIGYSYNG
+573 DYSVYMINDEGKLYVSGYNG
-588 SGGYPAPS
+588 YHQLGTGGGDNINKTLVSKYRTV
-596 SSSTYRDGGYI
+596 SSSTTSNSLSNLPKIINVFPFYYGCAIIDESGYVYLAGQHRYPD
-607 NKNTSYRTLEFY
+607 TSKSSPSITDYSRYGSFIEVTNSHY
-619 NTSKTKL
+619 NTYFVR
-626 VNLFAFYNGCVFVDE
+626 VNSFDRIEKV
-641 NGLAY
+641 
-646 CIGEN
+646 IGTPN
-651 NINFRG
+651 
-657 GSTTNE
+657 
-663 NNSLRFINNLGV
+663 
-675 YYTNTD
+675 
-681 GTDYTCYQWTYKLI
+681 
-695 RCSIFDSPQNIIGN
+695 
-709 SKNILYL
+709 NILYFKKGI
-716 SKNNSTF
+716 SYVTGYPKTF
-723 KCTGNCIT
+723 GSSATGYKSYTSI
-731 YGINSQNWYS
+731 SSEYS
-741 YFSDSSNG
+741 NLGRIFILASSNSK
-749 AIALGNEFILKNY
+749 LY
-762 SGECLLKGYG
+762 GYG
-772 KATNGEFG
+772 LANNGEFG
-780 NSTNISSISNYDTG
+780 NITNLDGASNYDTG
-794 LKDIKDIIVKNNT
+794 LKDIKDTIVKENT
-807 VVVVDK
+807 VVAVDK

-818 VTGANQFNKLGI
+818 VTGVNQFNKLGI
-830 GEYNNQ
+830 GEYNNE
-836 PIKKFTNITEQS
+836 PVKKFTNITEQS

-897 FTQINIDNIKKIS
+897 FTQINLDNIKKIS

-1119 LTSEGDI
+1119 LTSEGDV

-1177 NDCGQLGVGDVTK
+1177 NNNGQLGVGDVTK

-1229 QLGVGNRYDSRN
+1229 QLGVGSRYDSRN

-1527 GTTNATIEITEKSIS
+1527 GTTNAAIEITEKSIS

>member
-49 DGNLYACGNNTGFQL
+49 DGNLYACGDNTGFQL

-254 GANGYGQLGTGN
+254 GYNGVGQLGTGN

-321 NTFVKVNVENIKDI
+321 NTFAKVNVENIKDI

-368 TFLYEFSKVQSSNLD
+368 TFLYEFSNVQSSNLD

-392 DCLYVT
+392 DYLYVT

-419 ELTDNN
+419 ELTDSN

-478 KNNGTLYSCGY
+478 KNNGTLYSCGL
-489 NSSGILGLKDNTN
+489 NSNGQLGLRDEVN

-510 IENIKE
+510 IENVKD
-516 FCVESNYIVA
+516 FCVGSNYVIA
-526 LNHSKELYGWGNQ
+526 LNHSKEVYGWGNNPYNNIEKT
-539 SYIVY
+539 S
-544 GDNRNYP
+544 NYP
-551 YKDTRVSNV
+551 YKQGISNI
-560 EKIAT
+560 EKIAAYDYSVYMINSEGKLYVSGYNYNYQLGKGNNSNQSKALVSQCRT
-565 WSDTLYIL
+565 NSTSSTSNGLRTLPKITNVFPFYDGCAIIDEEGYVYLTGYHGYLRTLNSSPSISDYSRYGTFIEATNSNHNTYFIQETDFSGIEKVIGMSNNILFFKKGSSYI
-573 DSTGATKTIGYSYNG
+573 T
-588 SGGYPAPS
+588 GYP
-596 SSSTYRDGGYI
+596 
-607 NKNTSYRTLEFY
+607 
-619 NTSKTKL
+619 KT
-626 VNLFAFYNGCVFVDE
+626 F
-641 NGLAY
+641 
-646 CIGEN
+646 
-651 NINFRG
+651 
-657 GSTTNE
+657 GSTITGHRSYTSI
-663 NNSLRFINNLGV
+663 NSESSNLGS
-675 YYTNTD
+675 N
-681 GTDYTCYQWTYKLI
+681 
-695 RCSIFDSPQNIIGN
+695 FIIYHSN
-709 SKNILYL
+709 SKL
-716 SKNNSTF
+716 
-723 KCTGNCIT
+723 
-731 YGINSQNWYS
+731 
-741 YFSDSSNG
+741 
-749 AIALGNEFILKNY
+749 
-762 SGECLLKGYG
+762 YG
-772 KATNGEFG
+772 KGIANSGQFG
-780 NSTNISSISNYDTG
+780 NSTNIDGTSNYDTG
-794 LKDIKDIIVKNNT
+794 LKDIKDIIVKGNT

-818 VTGANQFNKLGI
+818 VTGMNQNNKLGI
-830 GEYNNQ
+830 GEYNNE
-836 PIKKFTNITEQS
+836 PVKKFTNITEQS

-897 FTQINIDNIKKIS
+897 FTQINLDNIKKIS

-1119 LTSEGDI
+1119 LTSEGDV

-1177 NDCGQLGVGDVTK
+1177 NNNGQLGVGDVTK

-1495 LKEFTIIPI
+1495 LKEFTIVPI

-1527 GTTNATIEITEKSIS
+1527 GTTNAAIEITEKSIS

-1566 VKSVSDLITEKI
+1566 VKSVSDLTTEKI

>member
-49 DGNLYACGNNTGFQL
+49 DGNLYACGDNTGFQL

-116 IESTVYYEFTKLPID
+116 IESTVYYEFTKLPIY

-185 VTYNQSVF
+185 ITYNQSVF

-254 GANGYGQLGTGN
+254 GYNGVGQLGTGN

-392 DCLYVT
+392 DYLYVT

-438 GLNNYGQLGLGD
+438 GLNNYG
-450 TVNRSVMTKVDID
+450 
-463 NVLDIKGNGNSTFVL
+463 
-478 KNNGTLYSCGY
+478 
-489 NSSGILGLKDNTN
+489 ILGLKDEVN

-510 IENIKE
+510 IENVKE
-516 FCVESNYIVA
+516 FCVESEYIIA
-526 LNHSKELYGWGNQ
+526 LNHSKEVYGWGYSAN
-539 SYIVY
+539 SNIE
-544 GDNRNYP
+544 RTSNYP
-551 YKDTRVSNV
+551 DKQNINGI

-565 WSDTLYIL
+565 YYRSVYMINSEGKLYVSGYNSYYQLGTGNSSSTNKTLVSKYRTVTLSTSSSNLSDLPKIVNVFPFNYGCAIIDKSGFVYLAGQHRYPDTSKSNPSINDYSRYGSFIETTSSYYNTYFTQVNAFNGIEKVIGTSNNILYFKKG
-573 DSTGATKTIGYSYNG
+573 STYVT
-588 SGGYPAPS
+588 GYPKTFGSSATGYKSYTTISSEYSNLGSLFIITS
-596 SSSTYRDGGYI
+596 SSS
-607 NKNTSYRTLEFY
+607 
-619 NTSKTKL
+619 KL
-626 VNLFAFYNGCVFVDE
+626 YGH
-641 NGLAY
+641 
-646 CIGEN
+646 
-651 NINFRG
+651 
-657 GSTTNE
+657 
-663 NNSLRFINNLGV
+663 GV
-675 YYTNTD
+675 AN
-681 GTDYTCYQWTYKLI
+681 
-695 RCSIFDSPQNIIGN
+695 
-709 SKNILYL
+709 
-716 SKNNSTF
+716 
-723 KCTGNCIT
+723 
-731 YGINSQNWYS
+731 
-741 YFSDSSNG
+741 
-749 AIALGNEFILKNY
+749 
-762 SGECLLKGYG
+762 
-772 KATNGEFG
+772 NGEFG
-780 NSTNISSISNYDTG
+780 NITNLDGVSSYDTG

-818 VTGANQFNKLGI
+818 VTGTNQFNKLGI

-836 PIKKFTNITEQS
+836 PIRKFTNITEQS

-880 NNSSGQLGLGDT
+880 NNSSGQLGLGDI

-897 FTQINIDNIKKIS
+897 FTQINLDNIKKIS

-924 GTLYST
+924 GALYST

-1119 LTSEGDI
+1119 LTSEGDV

-1302 YEDIKEVSIS
+1302 YENIKEVSIS

-1396 LQRITTI
+1396 LQRITTV

-1435 LGLGSDSENTIIK
+1435 LGLGSDNENAIIK

-1495 LKEFTIIPI
+1495 LKEFTIVPI

-1527 GTTNATIEITEKSIS
+1527 GTTNAAIEITEKSIS

-1566 VKSVSDLITEKI
+1566 VKSVSDLTTEKI

-1636 NTTSNEQDITI
+1636 NTTSNEQEITI

>member
-49 DGNLYACGNNTGFQL
+49 DGNLYACGDNTGFQL

-254 GANGYGQLGTGN
+254 GYNGVGQLGTGN

-392 DCLYVT
+392 DYLYVT

-463 NVLDIKGNGNSTFVL
+463 NVLDIKGSGNSTFVL
-478 KNNGTLYSCGY
+478 KNNGTLYSCGL
-489 NSSGILGLKDNTN
+489 NSNGQLGLRDEVN

-510 IENIKE
+510 IENVKD
-516 FCVESNYIVA
+516 FCVESDYVIA
-526 LNHSKELYGWGNQ
+526 LNHSKEVYGWGYSAN
-539 SYIVY
+539 SNIE
-544 GDNRNYP
+544 RTSNYP
-551 YKDTRVSNV
+551 YKQNITGI

-565 WSDTLYIL
+565 YYRSVYMINSEGRLYVSGYNDYYQL
-573 DSTGATKTIGYSYNG
+573 GTGGNNSSTNRTIVSNCRTYST
-588 SGGYPAPS
+588 S
-596 SSSTYRDGGYI
+596 SSSGGLRELPKI
-607 NKNTSYRTLEFY
+607 TNVFPFEK
-619 NTSKTKL
+619 
-626 VNLFAFYNGCVFVDE
+626 GCAIIDE
-641 NGLAY
+641 NGYVYLTGYHRYVAT
-646 CIGEN
+646 
-651 NINFRG
+651 
-657 GSTTNE
+657 S
-663 NNSLRFINNLGV
+663 NNSPSISDYSRYGYFIENTTSNYNNYFIQENSFNGIEKV
-675 YYTNTD
+675 I
-681 GTDYTCYQWTYKLI
+681 GT
-695 RCSIFDSPQNIIGN
+695 SN
-709 SKNILYL
+709 NILYFKKGSTYVTGYPKTFGSSATGYKSYTTISSEYSNL
-716 SKNNSTF
+716 GSIFIITSSSSKL
-723 KCTGNCIT
+723 
-731 YGINSQNWYS
+731 YGH
-741 YFSDSSNG
+741 G
-749 AIALGNEFILKNY
+749 IAN
-762 SGECLLKGYG
+762 
-772 KATNGEFG
+772 NGEFG
-780 NSTNISSISNYDTG
+780 NITNLDGVSSYDTG

-807 VVVVDK
+807 VVIVDK

-818 VTGANQFNKLGI
+818 VTGTNQFNKLGI

-836 PIKKFTNITEQS
+836 PIRKFTNITEQS

-897 FTQINIDNIKKIS
+897 FTQINLDNIKKIS

-1119 LTSEGDI
+1119 LTSEGDV

-1177 NDCGQLGVGDVTK
+1177 NNNGQLGVGDVTK

-1229 QLGVGNRYDSRN
+1229 QLGVGSRYDSRN

-1527 GTTNATIEITEKSIS
+1527 GTTNAAIEITEKSIS